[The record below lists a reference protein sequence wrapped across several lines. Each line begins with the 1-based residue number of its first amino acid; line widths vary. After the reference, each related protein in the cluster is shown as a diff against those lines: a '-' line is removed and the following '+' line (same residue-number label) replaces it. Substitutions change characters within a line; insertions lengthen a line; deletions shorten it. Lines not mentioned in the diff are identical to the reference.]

1 MRSQLSSIFSLPFLL
16 ASPLAASTIIASS
29 DNPAVTPE
37 MYAAEAAKYST
48 VGTVT
53 GQLYN
58 GSGVLIGDQWVLTA
72 GHVAMFKAGGTFTIG
87 GQAYT
92 IESSTVAPGY
102 SLSNPNFADVGLL
115 KLSAPVT
122 GVTPEQMFDFGN
134 NGASLLGREATWVG
148 TGFTGDGLTGASAP
162 FAYRAFTNIIDVL
175 GDHPDYEG
183 LASSSFVSDFDRP
196 DGSTNAP
203 DSSPTATRL
212 EGSVATGDSGGGV
225 FVNLDGKN
233 YLVGINSYSGYLD
246 TMPGG
251 ANSKYGGLS
260 GATNLAL
267 YYDWIQT
274 TTGIAA
280 VPEPSAALLVLL
292 AAVPLARR
300 KR

>member
-29 DNPAVTPE
+29 DNPAITPE

-48 VGTVT
+48 VGSVA
-53 GQLYN
+53 GQLYS
-58 GSGVLIGDQWVLTA
+58 GSGVLIGSQWVLTA
-72 GHVAMFKAGGTFTIG
+72 GHVAMFKAGGTFTLG
-87 GQAYT
+87 GQTYT

-102 SLSNPNFADVGLL
+102 SLNSDFADVGLL
-115 KLSAPVT
+115 KLSTPVLN
-122 GVTPEQMFDFGN
+122 VAPEQMFDFGN
-134 NGASLLGREATWVG
+134 GGNSLLGREATWVG
-148 TGFTGDGLTGASAP
+148 VGFTGDGLTGASP
-162 FAYRAFTNIIDVL
+162 QLAYRAFTNVIDVL

-212 EGSVATGDSGGGV
+212 EGSVAPGDSGGGV

-251 ANSKYGGLS
+251 SNSKYGGLS
-260 GATNLAL
+260 GATNIAL
-267 YYDWIQT
+267 YYDWIRN

-292 AAVPLARR
+292 AALPLARR
-300 KR
+300 RR